1 MQTDLFIYLFIYSFL
16 LLFKFFLKFV
26 TYVKIIDEMDEK
38 IARNN
43 FNPRGSESINRF
55 SNLLDSIWRT
65 RVHFLSNC
73 DVTIQ

>member
-38 IARNN
+38 ISA
-43 FNPRGSESINRF
+43 E
-55 SNLLDSIWRT
+55 
-65 RVHFLSNC
+65 
-73 DVTIQ
+73 